1 MITTFNKI
9 DYRSAA
15 EALGLSEA
23 TLRRM
28 VSRRQIPH
36 YKILKRVYFDL
47 DELRAWVDQRKV
59 LAATTGR

>member
-1 MITTFNKI
+1 MITTLNKI

-28 VSRRQIPH
+28 VSRKQISH

-47 DELRAWVDQRKV
+47 DELREWVNQRKV
-59 LAATTGR
+59 LPSHSDV